1 MPIPTELFATIM
13 ERLDAKSASD
23 AAAEGTRLWQTLFEK
38 FSPLIGPLGA
48 QLLFMRSLATHEAVF
63 PWLPRI
69 APTSVQ
75 TAFPE
80 FERSLEGRSAEEI
93 VAVNRALASTYTT
106 ILSEL
111 IGVRLAARFLG
122 AAFVD
127 DDTDKTFR
135 RFMS

>member
-13 ERLDAKSASD
+13 KRLDAQSADD
-23 AAAEGTRLWQTLFEK
+23 AAAEAARLWQTLFEK
-38 FSPLIGPLGA
+38 FSPLIGPLSA

-69 APTSVQ
+69 APASVQ

-80 FERSLEGRSAEEI
+80 FERSLDGRSAEEI
-93 VAVNRALASTYTT
+93 VAANRALLSTYTT

-111 IGVRLAARFLG
+111 IGVRLAAKFLG
-122 AAFVD
+122 AAFLD
-127 DDTDKTFR
+127 DETNKNV
-135 RFMS
+135 